1 MDTALGNKNELLS
14 EMGTFDAEKIPLK
27 KMARQGQLFSGTK
40 AITTLDPTPG
50 YEIEDILDIE
60 IEQQVEGETVKYC
73 FTDGIGNISGDL
85 ASLINEKYGLSQCSA
100 YQIRMGGVKGVLM
113 YDNKL
118 KGRKV
123 QIRPSQKKFA
133 SPDTQL
139 EVIRCATYSQGYLNR
154 QVIMLMSC

>member
-14 EMGTFDAEKIPLK
+14 GMGTFDAEKIPLK

-40 AITTLDPTPG
+40 AITTLDPTPNN
-50 YEIEDILDIE
+50 EIEDIIDIE
-60 IEQQVEGETVKYC
+60 IDREVEGEPVRYC
-73 FTDGIGNISGDL
+73 FTDGIGNISGEL
-85 ASLINEKYGLSQCSA
+85 ASLINQEYGLDKCSA

-113 YDNKL
+113 YDDKL
-118 KGRKV
+118 RGKKV

-139 EVIRCATYSQGYLNR
+139 EVIRCATYSQGFLNR
-154 QVIMLMSC
+154 